1 MSKIT
6 ITFERESKFPEWAT
20 PEVLKT
26 MNREGKSLQAI
37 GDMFGVTAEAV
48 RQRILKAKEK

>member
-1 MSKIT
+1 MSKVT

-26 MNREGKSLQAI
+26 MKKDRTLQSIA
-37 GDMFGVTAEAV
+37 DQFGITAEAV
-48 RQRILKAKEK
+48 RQRILKAKGG